1 MASICLFVCIGGICG
16 GYWLDVWDGCAVED
30 FLGGVFGVCY
40 GELFV
45 GFGGI
50 GGILLGRLLLFH
62 CMAIFVFSYVMDNNT

>member
-1 MASICLFVCIGGICG
+1 MVSICLFVRIGGICG

-45 GFGGI
+45 GFGD
-50 GGILLGRLLLFH
+50 ILLERLLLFH
-62 CMAIFVFSYVMDNNT
+62 FMAMFVYFFMLCYGY